1 MKGEELAAA
10 VNAFAIYSA
19 KYLSAQELA
28 TLAVVFTQLAD
39 TYATIAHI
47 RDTSEDANETICR

>member
-1 MKGEELAAA
+1 MNGEELALA

-19 KYLSAQELA
+19 KHLTPKELD

-47 RDTSEDANETICR
+47 RDSNEDDKNTI